1 MEIIITENHLSTIL
15 NEVKTKSDERDKIY
29 QDDSLLVVAPL
40 THRASCKYGAF
51 TNWCTSVPSND
62 EHFVDHMNHGVLIYF
77 IVKPRFVYGKNP
89 ELKFAYYKSFGV
101 EGYDLEGWYDM
112 KDNDL
117 REDDMNLIKN
127 LVPQK
132 VFDMVNDYIKQQK
145 IARKDN
151 SYSNKIP
158 TEKSVD

>member
-1 MEIIITENHLSTIL
+1 
-15 NEVKTKSDERDKIY
+15 
-29 QDDSLLVVAPL
+29 
-40 THRASCKYGAF
+40 
-51 TNWCTSVPSND
+51 
-62 EHFVDHMNHGVLIYF
+62 
-77 IVKPRFVYGKNP
+77 
-89 ELKFAYYKSFGV
+89 
-101 EGYDLEGWYDM
+101 M

-117 REDDMNLIKN
+117 REDDMDLIKN

>member
-15 NEVKTKSDERDKIY
+15 NEVKAKADERDKIY
-29 QDDSLLVVAPL
+29 QDDRLLVVAPL

-77 IVKPRFVYGKNP
+77 IIKPRFVYGKNP
-89 ELKFAYYKSFGV
+89 ELKFAYYKSFGTGMD
-101 EGYDLEGWYDM
+101 EFEGWYDM
-112 KDNDL
+112 KDNHL
-117 REDDMNLIKN
+117 EEDDMDLIKN

-132 VFDMVNDYIKQQK
+132 VFDMVDNYIEQQRNV
-145 IARKDN
+145 RKDN
-151 SYSNKIP
+151 TPVEKIP
-158 TEKSVD
+158 AEKSVD